1 MLKTALLFVV
11 ATVLTGCAAHV
22 PNTPPAMAS
31 REQIDA
37 VVHQMMQETGAK
49 GLALAVIDNGQVVQV
64 SSYGVRNASGA
75 ALTDD
80 SIMYAAS
87 LTKTAFAYMVL
98 QLVDEGIVDLDA
110 SIATYLPKPLPEYGG
125 SDIERRYARWSDL
138 ADDERWKAL
147 TPRILLNH
155 GSGFANFG
163 FIEPDG
169 KLRFHFQPGTRYA
182 YSGDGIIL
190 LQFVLEAGLGLDV
203 GKEMQRRLFEPLG
216 MANTSLIWR
225 TDFAERIADG
235 WTIDGKPEPHD
246 ERSKVR
252 AAGSMDSTIA
262 DLARLAAAMVRGD
275 LLSVKGRQEFSRPQL
290 PIKSA
295 SQFPSIEQS
304 SVVVARE
311 QLLAAGVG
319 MVVFDGPQGRGFFKG
334 GHNDSTGNMLTCLE
348 ARQRCVLILGN
359 DLRAERAIPY
369 LVDFIL
375 GDSGVPWHWEYG
387 DARFLRPATPT
398 P

>member
-1 MLKTALLFVV
+1 MLKTALQFVV
-11 ATVLTGCAAHV
+11 ATVLTGCAVHV

-311 QLLAAGVG
+311 QPLAAGVG

-387 DARFLRPATPT
+387 DARFWRPATPA

>member
-1 MLKTALLFVV
+1 MLKTALQFVV
-11 ATVLTGCAAHV
+11 ATVLTGCAVHV

-64 SSYGVRNASGA
+64 SGYGVRNASGA

-169 KLRFHFQPGTRYA
+169 KLRFHFHPGTRYA